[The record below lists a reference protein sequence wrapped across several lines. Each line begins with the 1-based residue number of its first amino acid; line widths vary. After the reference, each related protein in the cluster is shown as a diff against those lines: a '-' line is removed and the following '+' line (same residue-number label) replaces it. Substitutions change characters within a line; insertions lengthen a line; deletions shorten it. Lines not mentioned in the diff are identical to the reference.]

1 MLLGKV
7 FSVDQRF
14 VDFQAELI
22 LGLEE
27 LFDSIHKIAD
37 GCLLEFVQQLLELVL
52 RVGDLVDLSELLQG
66 LSQVFLESW
75 QLCENG
81 SV

>member
-1 MLLGKV
+1 M
-7 FSVDQRF
+7 DQRF

-27 LFDSIHKIAD
+27 LFDSIHQIAD
-37 GCLLEFVQQLLELVL
+37 GCLFEFVQQLLELVL

-81 SV
+81 SI